1 MIDKP
6 IPAIL
11 SKDELCTSRGIS
23 KRTIENMVR
32 DGSFPP
38 PVRLGKCVYWSET
51 AINSWQ
57 RRLFAAQEAWQG

>member
-1 MIDKP
+1 MKDKP
-6 IPAIL
+6 MPAL
-11 SKDELCTSRGIS
+11 QSKDELCTSLGIS

-51 AINSWQ
+51 AIHSWQ